1 MNGVLQVLLVDD
13 NEDDRALAARELSR
27 EFGDCRFQHV
37 VDGSQFAQALESAA
51 WDLVVTDYQLR
62 WSDGLAVLT
71 AVKARWPECPIVMFT
86 GTGNEEVAVQA
97 MKAELDDYVI
107 KSPRHYAR
115 LTGAARMAI
124 ERAGQRKALREA
136 EQRYQSLFHDVPVG
150 LFRIARDGKIADA
163 NPALMEMLGCS
174 DRASLFAAK
183 TLRFFADALERRALL
198 TVLKEADVAEHFE
211 VRLRRRDGKIIWV
224 AVNARVSRND
234 RDEVTY
240 WEGSLE
246 DVSARR
252 ETERMLRESEAR
264 KGAILNSALDAV
276 ITMDE
281 QGCITEFNPAAEKT
295 FGRLRDEVIGKEL
308 AGLIIP
314 LALRDK
320 HRRGV
325 GRYLATGDG
334 AMLGRRV
341 EMTAM
346 RADGKEFPVELTV
359 TRVALDGPPMFTG
372 FLRDITE
379 RKKAEKQLRDSRE
392 QLRVLAAHLQSV
404 REEERTRIAREVHDE
419 LGQALTGLKL
429 DVAWL
434 DKRDSEL
441 SNTEELQQ
449 YREKLKELPAVV
461 DAIIGTVRKIAT
473 DLRPPVLDDLGL
485 EAAVEWQA
493 QEFER
498 RTGINCRFSSSLAH
512 PDLDADRATAVF
524 RIFQETLTNIVRH
537 AEATEVNVYLRQEGD
552 EVILEVQDNGRGM
565 AGRELSDTQSLGL
578 LGMRER
584 ATMLEGE
591 VNIISRQGRGTRVDV
606 RIPLHRSGE
615 RPKS

>member
-1 MNGVLQVLLVDD
+1 MNEVLDVLLVDD
-13 NEDDRALAARELSR
+13 NEDDRALVARELSR
-27 EFGDCRFQHV
+27 EFGDCRFHHV
-37 VDGSQFAQALESAA
+37 IDGSQFAQELDSAPRA
-51 WDLVVTDYQLR
+51 LVVTDYQLG
-62 WSDGLAVLT
+62 WSDGLAVFM

-86 GTGNEEVAVQA
+86 GTGNEEVAVRA
-97 MKAELDDYVI
+97 MKAGLDDYVI
-107 KSPRHYAR
+107 KSPKHYAR
-115 LTGAARMAI
+115 LPGAARMAL
-124 ERAGQRKALREA
+124 ERAGQRRALREA
-136 EQRYQSLFHDVPVG
+136 ERRYQSLFHRVPVG

-163 NPALMEMLGCS
+163 NPGLLEMLGYS
-174 DRASLFAAK
+174 DRDSLLAAK
-183 TLRFFADALERRALL
+183 ALSFFADALERRALL
-198 TVLKEADVAEHFE
+198 TVLREADVAEHFE
-211 VRLRRRDGKIIWV
+211 VRLRRRDGKMIWV
-224 AVNARVSRND
+224 AVNARVSRDD
-234 RDEVTY
+234 RDEVIY

-252 ETERMLRESEAR
+252 ETERLLRESEAR

-276 ITMDE
+276 ITMDG

-295 FGRLRDEVIGKEL
+295 FGRRRNDVLGKEL

-320 HRRGV
+320 HRRGLE
-325 GRYLATGDG
+325 RYLATGDG
-334 AMLGRRV
+334 AMLGKRI
-341 EMTAM
+341 ELTAM
-346 RADGKEFPVELTV
+346 RADGREFPVELTV
-359 TRVALDGPPMFTG
+359 TRVNLDGPPMFTG

-429 DVAWL
+429 DIAWL

-441 SNTEELQQ
+441 SSTEELRQ

-498 RTGINCRFSSSLAH
+498 RTGIGCRFSSSLAH
-512 PDLDADRATAVF
+512 LDLDSDRATAMF

-565 AGRELSDTQSLGL
+565 AGRELSGTQSLGL

-606 RIPLHRSGE
+606 RIPLQRSGE